1 MLCKAQLIEMDAMR
15 TNMRHFGLSG
25 AAAEELKK
33 TVQELLL
40 TWQTQE
46 SEREYTQGLNE
57 LMALCLQKRTK
68 EEAFARF
75 KELVS
80 KLHPGF
86 LRTNGSMAEP
96 VDMAVCA
103 VFEMLMKKSKV
114 LTDHLHRVDMHFYLT
129 GFMPGWFLSMF
140 ASEFAWPAS
149 EHLCNRLLEGEAI
162 DRLVP
167 QLVAAAI
174 LRSATEIVKLEDA
187 DDLIRVL
194 KGSLSEVRT
203 GQDLE
208 ALVKEIEEPVEP
220 TLPPEVAEVGSFLV
234 KTVGSG
240 KAGKAKP
247 KTKRPGSGRSL
258 WCLTVFFVQSTFVS
272 FARRGLGLQ
281 GAPLPSATSALPLP
295 KGFTPT
301 SPPAALLRVH
311 EIADSPKKVRM
322 LRPAKQP
329 DKSLMKRKI
338 AATTKALDEVRKVR
352 AQQRERHF
360 ELGLPI
366 VSLVGY
372 TNAGK
377 STLMNA
383 LAQQVE
389 VKAKDRLFET
399 LDPTRRSVTLPG
411 GRQIMLADTVG
422 FIQRLPEQLV
432 AGFRATLEEVVE
444 TTLILHVVDVSSPMA
459 AQQIASVLKTL
470 KRLRKFKPT
479 TPQIMVYN
487 KVDRLEGD
495 QAEQLEQSLSYP
507 DPGIVGH
514 VQISAL
520 KGTGFTALS
529 EAIEE
534 TLMKHTDF
542 GAASMRL
549 LIPYTDS
556 AVYAKMKSGDSQV
569 KINSEAHTSDGYLLQ
584 VTASTTAE
592 RMLKSFEVSEED
604 YEIIA
609 AM

>member
-1 MLCKAQLIEMDAMR
+1 MEEFDALGR
-15 TNMRHFGLSG
+15 ELSG
-25 AAAEELKK
+25 KAVIVGWDPGPKKRAASAAYGPSFSPEESLEEL
-33 TVQELLL
+33 E
-40 TWQTQE
+40 
-46 SEREYTQGLNE
+46 N
-57 LMALCLQKRTK
+57 LCGTLGVEVK
-68 EEAFARF
+68 E
-75 KELVS
+75 
-80 KLHPGF
+80 
-86 LRTNGSMAEP
+86 
-96 VDMAVCA
+96 
-103 VFEMLMKKSKV
+103 
-114 LTDHLHRVDMHFYLT
+114 
-129 GFMPGWFLSMF
+129 
-140 ASEFAWPAS
+140 
-149 EHLCNRLLEGEAI
+149 
-162 DRLVP
+162 
-167 QLVAAAI
+167 
-174 LRSATEIVKLEDA
+174 
-187 DDLIRVL
+187 RVL
-194 KGSLSEVRT
+194 QQWR
-203 GQDLE
+203 
-208 ALVKEIEEPVEP
+208 P
-220 TLPPEVAEVGSFLV
+220 TSGRMPI
-234 KTVGSG
+234 GSG
-240 KAGKAKP
+240 KADELRQQVKYDPELGVV
-247 KTKRPGSGRSL
+247 
-258 WCLTVFFVQSTFVS
+258 VFDQALS
-272 FARRGLGLQ
+272 F
-281 GAPLPSATSALPLP
+281 
-295 KGFTPT
+295 
-301 SPPAALLRVH
+301 
-311 EIADSPKKVRM
+311 RM
-322 LRPAKQP
+322 LMTLKGQIAPEGECVILDRTSLILRIFAQRARTKEAKLQVKLASQRYMLP
-329 DKSLMKRKI
+329 RLRYYLTTGAGMEAQGGSVGAGGTASGGGAYLKGKGETQLSLDRSLMKRKI

>member
-1 MLCKAQLIEMDAMR
+1 
-15 TNMRHFGLSG
+15 
-25 AAAEELKK
+25 
-33 TVQELLL
+33 
-40 TWQTQE
+40 
-46 SEREYTQGLNE
+46 
-57 LMALCLQKRTK
+57 MALCLQKRTK

-103 VFEMLMKKSKV
+103 VFEMLKKKSKV

-140 ASEFAWPAS
+140 ASEFALPAS
-149 EHLCNRLLEGEAI
+149 EHLCNRLLEGDAI

-203 GQDLE
+203 GKDLE
-208 ALVKEIEEPVEP
+208 ALVKEIEEPMEP
-220 TLPPEVAEVGSFLV
+220 IPTVEVAEVGGFLALKSLGPTSASV
-234 KTVGSG
+234 ETGTG
-240 KAGKAKP
+240 RAKP
-247 KTKRPGSGRSL
+247 KHTKRPGSGRSL
-258 WCLTVFFVQSTFVS
+258 LLPLTVFFVQSTFVS
-272 FARRGLGLQ
+272 FARRQGLGLQ
-281 GAPLPSATSALPLP
+281 GSPLPSALPSLP
-295 KGFTPT
+295 VTKGFTPT
-301 SPPAALLRVH
+301 SPRAALLRVQ

-338 AATTKALDEVRKVR
+338 AATTKALEEVRKVR
-352 AQQRERHF
+352 AQQRERHI

-569 KINSEAHTSDGYLLQ
+569 KINSEAHTSDGYLLE

-609 AM
+609 EM